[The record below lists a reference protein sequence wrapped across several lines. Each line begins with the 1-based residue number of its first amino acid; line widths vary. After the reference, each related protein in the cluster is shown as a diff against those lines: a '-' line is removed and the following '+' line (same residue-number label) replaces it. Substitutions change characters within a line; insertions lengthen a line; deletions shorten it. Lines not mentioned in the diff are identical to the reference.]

1 MQMLLRSR
9 ALEISVEGCVWTP
22 APPGGEVL
30 LADVLRAFLDPGL
43 SPSVPALLASKV
55 TELSGVLAHEGQA
68 TRSAATAALAA
79 LVAALKAPHERPAAS
94 VSSRPQHSKQTPPA
108 ETKAALAAVDSE
120 LAAQQAALARAATA
134 RDRAQTAKRVLALA
148 DRRLELVAGA
158 DGGGAVAG
166 GTNAAAVQTAIRDLS
181 AWTSVIGREGASVMR
196 ASGATVA
203 SRIARHRR
211 AAAHRTDVAT
221 LSTPSVNCGV
231 AGFREGLRLWC
242 LCSYE
247 PNGMFTWS
255 TESLKPRL
263 AGLQAAAQTRAGRAA
278 ASRGGG

>member
-43 SPSVPALLASKV
+43 PPSVAPLLSSKV
-55 TELSGVLAHEGQA
+55 TELSGVLAHESQA

-94 VSSRPQHSKQTPPA
+94 ASSKPQNSKQMAPA
-108 ETKAALAAVDSE
+108 ETAAALAAVDSE
-120 LAAQQAALARAATA
+120 LTAQQAALARATNA

-158 DGGGAVAG
+158 DGGATAG
-166 GTNAAAVQTAIRDLS
+166 GRNAAAMQAAVRDLS
-181 AWTSVIGREGASVMR
+181 AWTGLVGGTAKACVRQKPSKQ
-196 ASGATVA
+196 
-203 SRIARHRR
+203 R
-211 AAAHRTDVAT
+211 AADQTPRAFRAVALPEFHNFHVRTAGNAALCTGLHCDVHAG
-221 LSTPSVNCGV
+221 SGRGV
-231 AGFREGLRLWC
+231 H
-242 LCSYE
+242 
-247 PNGMFTWS
+247 
-255 TESLKPRL
+255 
-263 AGLQAAAQTRAGRAA
+263 
-278 ASRGGG
+278 ASSG